1 MATSTTTVPA
11 SKNEPIIDDHPAVQT
26 LYQSLE
32 SRIGYRLVLG
42 GTRHFGYWEKD
53 TWWMLPV
60 SGPLR
65 RMEQKLFD
73 SLDLP
78 AGSRVLDAGCGVG
91 HVSLYLAGRGLQMT
105 GIDIMD
111 HHLEKA
117 RRNIA
122 KSGPL
127 QSRVSVQKMD
137 YHNLQTLEP
146 GSFDGAFTME
156 TLVHADDATKVAA
169 ELYRVLRPGGHI
181 VLNEYDYN
189 FSSEEEIGP
198 ELAKAMR
205 QMSAHGAMPTWDI
218 ARQGHFE
225 RLLEGAGFVDV
236 RVRDYSENV
245 RPMLRLFW
253 LLALVPNFFIQLL
266 GLQRYFINTV
276 GGAYAYNARKYWRYV
291 SVTARKPGGQ
301 GGS

>member
-1 MATSTTTVPA
+1 MTTTTTAAAA
-11 SKNEPIIDDHPAVQT
+11 SQKDAVIGDHPAVQT

-42 GTRHFGYWEKD
+42 GTRHFGYWERD
-53 TWWMLPV
+53 TWRMLPV
-60 SGPLR
+60 GGPLR
-65 RMEQKLFD
+65 RMEEKLFE

-78 AGSRVLDAGCGVG
+78 PGSRVLDAGCGVG

-105 GIDIMD
+105 GIDITD

-122 KSGPL
+122 KSAPL
-127 QSRVSVQKMD
+127 SSRVSIQKMD
-137 YHNLQTLEP
+137 YHDLQTFEP

-156 TLVHADDATKVAA
+156 TLVHADDAAKVAA

-189 FSSEEEIGP
+189 FSSEDEIGP
-198 ELAKAMR
+198 EFAKAMR
-205 QMSAHGAMPTWDI
+205 QMSAHGAMPTWDV
-218 ARQGHFE
+218 ARKGYFE
-225 RLLEGAGFVDV
+225 RLLADAGFVDV
-236 RVRDYSENV
+236 QVQDYSENV

-253 LLALVPNFFIQLL
+253 LLALIPNFFIQLL

-276 GGAYAYNARKYWRYV
+276 GGAYAYNAREYWRYV
-291 SVTARKPGGQ
+291 SVSARKPSGGEP
-301 GGS
+301 

>member
-1 MATSTTTVPA
+1 MASSTA
-11 SKNEPIIDDHPAVQT
+11 NAAAFKNEPIIGDHPAVQT

-53 TWWMLPV
+53 TWRMLPV

-73 SLDLP
+73 SLNLP

-111 HHLEKA
+111 HHLAKA

-127 QSRVSVQKMD
+127 RSRVSVQKMD
-137 YHNLQTLEP
+137 YHSLATFEA
-146 GSFDGAFTME
+146 GSFDGVFTME
-156 TLVHADDATKVAA
+156 TLVHAKDGAKVAA
-169 ELYRVLRPGGHI
+169 EFYRILRPGGHI
-181 VLNEYDYN
+181 VLNEYDYT
-189 FSSEEEIGP
+189 FSSEQEIGP
-198 ELAKAMR
+198 ELAKAMK

-218 ARQGHFE
+218 AKKGHFE

-236 RVRDYSENV
+236 QVQDYSENV

-253 LLALVPNFFIQLL
+253 LLALAPNFFIQLL
-266 GLQRYFINTV
+266 GLQKYFINTV
-276 GGAYAYNARKYWRYV
+276 GGAYAYNAREYWRYV
-291 SVTARKPGGQ
+291 SVTARKPNAERI
-301 GGS
+301 